1 MVTRPATR
9 SLLLGVGGGLL
20 TGLVLRFCFSH
31 GWEGFGFSHGW
42 EGFLAL
48 MSLTFLVLVPAV
60 MGFVTVFVME
70 RGAPRRWVAWVFAP
84 FIPVVLALVI
94 TMLFNIEGLICVVM
108 LLPVALLAGAIGGV
122 IGGFVARGRTRAGHE
137 VLGVALVLPLV
148 LGVVESR
155 APSVRTVHEV
165 RSAIS
170 IRANPE
176 RVWAEIA
183 RVPAIAPDELPAL
196 WTHRIGFPRP
206 LEATLSHEGAGAV
219 RHATFEHGVSFLEN
233 VDIWEPGHRL
243 AFGIRAESV
252 PSDAL
257 DEHVTIG
264 GAYFDVLR
272 GQYVLEPGVEGG
284 TRLVLTSTH
293 RLSTHFNPYAALW
306 VDAVMSDIQRGIL
319 DVVRRRAETAERVA
333 R

>member
-1 MVTRPATR
+1 MF
-9 SLLLGVGGGLL
+9 SYGQQGLLG
-20 TGLVLRFCFSH
+20 
-31 GWEGFGFSHGW
+31 
-42 EGFLAL
+42 L
-48 MSLTFLVLVPAV
+48 MSLTFLVLVPAA

-70 RGAPRRWVAWVFAP
+70 RGAPRRWAAWVFAP
-84 FIPVVLALVI
+84 FVPVVLALVI
-94 TMLFNIEGLICVVM
+94 TMLLNIEGMICVAM
-108 LLPVALLAGAIGGV
+108 LLPVALLAAAAGGV
-122 IGGFVARGRTRAGHE
+122 AGGLVARGRMRPGHE

-155 APSVRTVHEV
+155 APSVRAVHEV
-165 RSAIS
+165 RSAVS
-170 IRANPE
+170 IRASPE

-183 RVPAIAPDELPAL
+183 RVPAIAPEELPAL

-206 LEATLSHEGAGAV
+206 VEATLSHEGPGAV
-219 RHATFEHGVSFLEN
+219 RHATFEHGVAFLET
-233 VDIWEPGHRL
+233 VDTWEPGRRL

-252 PSDAL
+252 PPEAL

-272 GQYVLEPGVEGG
+272 GEYVLEPSVEGG
-284 TRLVLTSTH
+284 TQLVLTSTH

-319 DVVRRRAETAERVA
+319 DVVRRRAEAERA
-333 R
+333 TR

>member
-1 MVTRPATR
+1 MTVLTRPATR
-9 SLLLGVGGGLL
+9 SLVLGVAGGLVC
-20 TGLVLRFCFSH
+20 GLSLRV
-31 GWEGFGFSHGW
+31 GFSYGR
-42 EGFLAL
+42 EDFLAL
-48 MSLTFLVLVPAV
+48 MSLTFLLLVPAV

-70 RGAPRRWVAWVFAP
+70 RGAPRRWLTWVFAP
-84 FIPVVLALVI
+84 FVPVMLALVVA
-94 TMLFNIEGLICVVM
+94 MLFKLEGLICVVM
-108 LLPVALLAGAIGGV
+108 LVPIALLAGAVGGV
-122 IGGFVARGRTRAGHE
+122 TGGLVARRKTRVGHE
-137 VLGVALVLPLV
+137 VLGVAIVLPLIV
-148 LGVVESR
+148 GMVESR
-155 APSVRTVHEV
+155 APSLRTDHEV
-165 RSAIS
+165 RSATS
-170 IRANPE
+170 IRASPA

-183 RVPAIAPDELPAL
+183 WVPAIKPDELPPL

-206 LEATLSHEGAGAV
+206 VEATLSREGAGAV
-219 RHATFEHGVSFLEN
+219 RHATFERGVSFLET
-233 VDIWEPGHRL
+233 VDAWEPGRRL

-252 PSDAL
+252 PPEAL
-257 DEHVTIG
+257 DEHVAIG

-272 GQYVLEPGVEGG
+272 GEYILEPTADGS